1 MSLPPPPPLPS
12 VTFFHLPELASLLAS
27 FLRASDISCLMQ
39 TSRAMNNLFHPCFW
53 YHLEIVPEAQIIR
66 LIKSPEAFS
75 ALVRNFDRIRS
86 LKTTLVFLCFQYVA
100 ALEYMERN
108 SNSDSIDSANTD
120 DNDTTN
126 AQHVTSVP
134 LKLAKPA
141 WHPSPSY
148 RSYMYEV
155 EPLPLFTHLNR
166 LDLNLQSLYGG
177 RYLGFAVSMYNT
189 APLVLTACWL
199 FGLNP
204 GLTDVRLHGFDVPT
218 PLSIRVLARSISKL
232 HNLKNLELK
241 ANSLPTFYDVA
252 LVFFALPQSIVSFK
266 WKGELTHFAPL
277 PDLDMSLN
285 DPDWYE
291 GLIVQRAEPLQNLK
305 TLELPADTTGYL
317 HHQLKHIFKHCPV
330 IETLEFPFVNLTD
343 GDCVFMAEDIKA
355 TCQRI
360 RHVYVGRQYRDGRG
374 RCLLGVTET
383 LPRHQL
389 ETLQFTG
396 IRDEAPG
403 RLVLTVTSHSES
415 LRRIVFQEAIRLQS
429 NGIQEILTSCRGLN
443 HLEISGVRHSQLAIT
458 LSDAIAAPWACPNLK
473 YLGLSVDLG
482 VYNVPQTGEDD
493 ETKRWIAL
501 ETFYRQLGTLT
512 KLEILDL
519 KSVGI
524 RVNLVETEIDLSI
537 ESKVFPRLLILENKA
552 TDRRGYLT
560 MLAGLRELRE
570 LRGSVRLDAMEWSSD
585 PSAVVGQAEVEW
597 MAKQWTQLK
606 LVTLLPDN
614 HDMIPTIE
622 VPPHL
627 KWLQAQLPNLRLSR
641 HFRARYH
648 GSEVVTTAGSRTFTA
663 GSVFTAGSASGAI
676 ATTATTTSILTAGSS
691 FTAAPAST
699 ISTGFTFTAAP
710 VTMRHTGSSTIPM
723 PFTTGPT
730 FTASTTAP
738 TMAPSF
744 AASQPAT
751 PPPQP

>member
-1 MSLPPPPPLPS
+1 
-12 VTFFHLPELASLLAS
+12 
-27 FLRASDISCLMQ
+27 
-39 TSRAMNNLFHPCFW
+39 MNNLFHPCFW

-100 ALEYMERN
+100 AL
-108 SNSDSIDSANTD
+108 D
-120 DNDTTN
+120 
-126 AQHVTSVP
+126 
-134 LKLAKPA
+134 
-141 WHPSPSY
+141 PSY

-305 TLELPADTTGYL
+305 TLELPTGYL

-443 HLEISGVRHSQLAIT
+443 HLEISGVRHSRLAIT
-458 LSDAIAAPWACPNLK
+458 LSDAIAAPWVCSSLK

-552 TDRRGYLT
+552 TDRRGYLS

-699 ISTGFTFTAAP
+699 SSTGFTFTAAP

-738 TMAPSF
+738 TIAPSF

-751 PPPQP
+751 PPPQS